1 MTHVRAAKPSGAL
14 LAPQCLTLIARA
26 YAAAVGAPEP
36 VATRANYVT
45 LHKARVG
52 VAVQASFRRTTPTKF
67 PEVRVGVTFRF
78 DDGRANAAAAEA
90 FESRFASE
98 LTALGIEP
106 WPSETNND
114 RRFTTPLPVPIPGQD
129 LSPFVARAVE
139 LAQGYVELLRRETR
153 RADSPSTL
161 HP

>member
-1 MTHVRAAKPSGAL
+1 MVETMTGPAL
-14 LAPQCLTLIARA
+14 LAPQYLTRIARA

-36 VATRANYVT
+36 PATRANYVT

-52 VAVQASFRRTTPTKF
+52 VAVQAWFRRVTPSKF

-90 FESRFASE
+90 FASRFASD
-98 LTALGIEP
+98 LNALGVEA

-114 RRFTTPLPVPIPGQD
+114 RRFTTPLPVPLPGQD
-129 LSPFVARAVE
+129 LGPFVARGVE
-139 LAQGYVELLRRETR
+139 LARGYVELLKSET
-153 RADSPSTL
+153 
-161 HP
+161 